1 MTMPSPEV
9 LIGPLA
15 TGLVAC
21 TVALLALTTVRTLS
35 RRAQARVADRAEAA
49 FETWRSRRAEV
60 HDDAPDPA
68 LLDHLN
74 HRDEAVVERVVVGLF
89 PRLDSDEQSALRS
102 ALVRHGAVERAR
114 RATRSRYGSRR
125 AAAADLLGVAATRR
139 ALPELVALLGDPDA
153 TVRAAA
159 ARSLGKLGHPGAVPF
174 LLAGVGA
181 EASVPTGDASIAI
194 TLIGPPAVPGLRAG
208 LALPSQSARR
218 MAAELLGRF
227 GAVDAVDDLCARMRT
242 DTSPVVA
249 AAAARAL
256 GRIEDPGVLD
266 DLREVAES
274 DRPVHVRQSAAW
286 ALGHLAALEGARW

>member
-1 MTMPSPEV
+1 MTMPAPDA
-9 LIGPLA
+9 LIDPLT

-21 TVALLALTTVRTLS
+21 TCALLALTTARALS
-35 RRAQARVADRAEAA
+35 RRAQARVGERADAA
-49 FETWRSRRAEV
+49 FGIWRTRRAELL
-60 HDDAPDPA
+60 DGAPDPE

-74 HRDEAVVERVVVGLF
+74 HRDEAVVARAVVALF
-89 PRLDSDEQSALRS
+89 PRLDSDEQSALRGI
-102 ALVRHGAVERAR
+102 LVRHGAVERAR
-114 RATRSRYGSRR
+114 RATRSRYGARR

-153 TVRAAA
+153 QVRAAA

-181 EASVPTGDASIAI
+181 DASVPTGDASIAI

-208 LALPSQSARR
+208 LALPSQAARR

-227 GAVDAVDDLCARMRT
+227 GAVEAVDDLCARMRT
-242 DTSPVVA
+242 DDSPVVA

-256 GRIEDPGVLD
+256 GRIEDPGALD
-266 DLREVAES
+266 DLREVADS

-286 ALGHLAALEGARW
+286 ALGHLSARDSARC